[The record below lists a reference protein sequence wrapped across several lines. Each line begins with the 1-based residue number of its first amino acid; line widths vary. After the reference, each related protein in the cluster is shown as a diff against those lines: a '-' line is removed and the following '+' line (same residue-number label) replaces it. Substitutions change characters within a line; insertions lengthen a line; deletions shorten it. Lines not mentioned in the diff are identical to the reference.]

1 MSGVAAYGT
10 SAFFFFSLQDVGFAL
25 MSHVGGRAA
34 AKRRQAPPR
43 RKLAAAAVA
52 AQDKMGQV
60 VLKYSTWIL
69 STCAHAYVGIS
80 QVSDESEPMLN
91 WDSSNLTHII
101 I

>member
-10 SAFFFFSLQDVGFAL
+10 SAFFFSLQDVGFAL
-25 MSHVGGRAA
+25 MSHVGGRC
-34 AKRRQAPPR
+34 QAPSR
-43 RKLAAAAVA
+43 RKLAAAAAVA